1 MKKLIFASLIFTFF
15 LSACSV
21 NNNTSSNE
29 AVSVKL
35 PPDPSSVVYNTDWLL
50 KEMNG
55 KAVKISPDAPRKAM
69 IHIDKDDHITGSGGC
84 NLLSGNC
91 RFRDNDKIAISY
103 GAATQMACPD
113 MAIEDEFF
121 AALNKVGIY
130 KLDGN
135 TLHLMDRY
143 GNLLLSFEKD

>member
-1 MKKLIFASLIFTFF
+1 MKKLILASLIFTLF
-15 LSACSV
+15 LTACSV

-29 AVSVKL
+29 ATSVKL

-69 IHIDKDDHITGSGGC
+69 IHIDKDDHVTGSGGC
-84 NLLSGNC
+84 NLFSGNC
-91 RFRDNDKIAISY
+91 SFNGDDNIAISY

-113 MAIEDEFF
+113 MSVEDEFF
-121 AALNKVGIY
+121 ATLDKVGRY

-135 TLHLMDRY
+135 KFYLLDRT
-143 GNLLLSFEKD
+143 GTVLLFFEKG